1 MREYLL
7 YLEMNALCV
16 RNAVK
21 SLRCQEMERKRNLGS
36 VTDQELASYEKI
48 KILLPELNSY
58 KRSTVLY
65 FQDLAEKNGFD
76 NLEDYFDYLQREPGA
91 VNELKTNLTL
101 QDTQFFRG
109 SDWPYLLEKCL
120 PVLAERDKIR
130 VWCAG
135 CAGGNEVYSILLALR
150 DVVPLERVD
159 LLASDYNEAMLESC
173 RNGEYSIGFL
183 KQIPRR
189 YWCCVEPGRGLH
201 RHRFT
206 FTEELKSRIR
216 TENVNLLTDEYP
228 KGFDLLL
235 CRNVIK
241 FFSPEAIAET
251 QKKLAASVAPGG
263 FLFLSVDGENNYKE
277 LIPHP
282 EELGLRQ
289 EGERPIYRKEE
300 KAGPKP

>member
-1 MREYLL
+1 MRKHLL
-7 YLEMNALCV
+7 YLEMNALRV

-21 SLRCQEMERKRNLGS
+21 SLRRPDVERKRNLGS

-48 KILLPELNSY
+48 KVLLPELNSY

-76 NLEDYFDYLQREPGA
+76 NLEDYFGYLQREPGV

-101 QDTQFFRG
+101 QGSQFFRG

-120 PVLAERDKIR
+120 PVLADREKVR

-159 LLASDYNEAMLESC
+159 LLASDYNEAMLDTC
-173 RNGEYSIGFL
+173 RKGEYSIGFL

-189 YWCCVEPGRGLH
+189 YWCCAEPVRGLH
-201 RHRFT
+201 RYRFT

-228 KGFDLLL
+228 RGFDLLL

-241 FFSPEAIAET
+241 FFSPEAIAAT
-251 QKKLAASVAPGG
+251 QKNLAASVAPGG
-263 FLFLSVDGENNYKE
+263 FLFLSADGENNCKE
-277 LIPHP
+277 MIPHP
-282 EELGLRQ
+282 EELGLQ
-289 EGERPIYRKEE
+289 QLGNHPIYCKEVT
-300 KAGPKP
+300 